1 MIRTFVRLCLVLV
14 ALTGLPAIVSST
26 GSAMAAA
33 EKPATMDINS
43 ASVDQLKSLPGIGDA
58 YAKKIVAGR
67 PYTRKDELVR
77 KKILPQGTY
86 DKLKDQIIAKQK

>member
-1 MIRTFVRLCLVLV
+1 
-14 ALTGLPAIVSST
+14 
-26 GSAMAAA
+26 
-33 EKPATMDINS
+33 MDINS

>member
-1 MIRTFVRLCLVLV
+1 MIRTFARLCLVLL
-14 ALTGLPAIVSST
+14 ALTVLPAIVFST